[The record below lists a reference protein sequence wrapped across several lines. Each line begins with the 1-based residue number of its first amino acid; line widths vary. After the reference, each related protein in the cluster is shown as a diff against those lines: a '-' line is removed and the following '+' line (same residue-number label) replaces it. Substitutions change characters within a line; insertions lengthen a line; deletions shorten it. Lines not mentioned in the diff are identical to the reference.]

1 MKFKTAYL
9 PLIAIVIIGLMT
21 SFANPTS
28 KEGDYDW
35 MKQRLMATKAFTIE
49 VINAMPEDK
58 FDFKP
63 DDGIRS
69 FQEQAYHLV
78 YSIDY
83 YNRLFAS
90 GGNAAW
96 SPEAEDSKS
105 KAEIMKW
112 ANDLFD
118 SMEKTILAASNNQQ
132 LTSGIMGYLDHNA
145 HHRGQMV
152 IYLRMNGV
160 AAPSY
165 R

>member
-1 MKFKTAYL
+1 MKLKTAFL
-9 PLIAIVIIGLMT
+9 PLIAIVIIGLTT
-21 SFANPTS
+21 SFTNPTS

-35 MKQRLMATKAFTIE
+35 IKQRLTATKAFTIE

-58 FDFKP
+58 YDFKP
-63 DDGIRS
+63 EDGVRS

-83 YNRLFAS
+83 YNKLFAS

-96 SPEAEDSKS
+96 SPGAEDSKS

-118 SMEKTILAASNNQQ
+118 AMEKTILSADDNQQ

>member
-1 MKFKTAYL
+1 M
-9 PLIAIVIIGLMT
+9 GLAS
-21 SFANPTS
+21 SFTNPTS
-28 KEGDYDW
+28 KQGDYDW
-35 MKQRLMATKAFTIE
+35 LKQRLTATKAFTIE

-58 FDFKP
+58 YDFKP
-63 DDGIRS
+63 DDGVRS

-83 YNRLFAS
+83 YNRLFAT

-96 SPEAEDSKS
+96 SPDAEDSKS

-112 ANDLFD
+112 ANELFD
-118 SMEKTILAASNNQQ
+118 SMEKTILSAADNQQ
-132 LTSGIMGYLDHNA
+132 LTNGIIGYLDHNA
-145 HHRGQMV
+145 HHRGQMI

-160 AAPSY
+160 SAPSY

>member
-1 MKFKTAYL
+1 MS
-9 PLIAIVIIGLMT
+9 
-21 SFANPTS
+21 SFTNPTS
-28 KEGDYDW
+28 KDGDYDW
-35 MKQRLMATKAFTIE
+35 LKQRLTATKALTIE

-63 DDGIRS
+63 DDGVRA

-90 GGNAAW
+90 GDNAAW
-96 SPEAEDSKS
+96 SPGAEDSKS

-118 SMEKTILAASNNQQ
+118 TLEKTILSASDNQQ
-132 LTSGIMGYLDHNA
+132 LTSGVMGFFDHNA
-145 HHRGQMV
+145 HHRGQMI